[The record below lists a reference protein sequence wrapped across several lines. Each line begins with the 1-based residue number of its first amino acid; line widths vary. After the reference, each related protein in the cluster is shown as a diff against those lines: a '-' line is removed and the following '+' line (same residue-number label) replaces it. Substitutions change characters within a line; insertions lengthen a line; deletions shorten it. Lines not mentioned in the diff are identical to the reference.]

1 MYTYFSIDNERL
13 SVYNTHVKSA
23 EIIKILKQDGW
34 ICHNIRGSHYQFKH
48 PKKSGKVTVPHPK
61 SDLPVGTVKNIFKQA
76 EIKGRI

>member
-1 MYTYFSIDNERL
+1 MYPYFSIDNEWL

-48 PKKSGKVTVPHPK
+48 LKKSGKVTVPHP

-76 EIKGRI
+76 EIKWRI